1 MNIHYIITTLFV
13 LSLLNISGP
22 AHGQDILERSEPS
35 KPDWLADKTPAPGNR
50 TFVYRI
56 AEAGGSTLAKARY
69 DCILDLAEKIK
80 QDREIGGTIRSGGS
94 LEQASGK
101 ESSYIEFEYESKGAT
116 QRVIYKKI
124 DEYWEYVSY
133 NGRAREYRC
142 FTLYAVAVHPGE
154 TAIFDEVTFS
164 RKYGARGLVRSIIPG
179 CGQIYKGSVVK
190 GVCILGGEAALAGGA
205 VAFENMRKNY
215 SKKMHRTQNADHI
228 RSYADKADNCR
239 TFRDVCIGSAAALYL
254 YNLIDALVANG
265 KKRTIVKKSHLSFT
279 PVASPDCNGVRLCYQ
294 F

>member
-164 RKYGARGLVRSIIPG
+164 RKYGDNMECCSKSSSKPKVCVIEVSIRCATFSSFFSRDG
-179 CGQIYKGSVVK
+179 NTS
-190 GVCILGGEAALAGGA
+190 CI
-205 VAFENMRKNY
+205 
-215 SKKMHRTQNADHI
+215 I
-228 RSYADKADNCR
+228 RISFISTSSIFSSA
-239 TFRDVCIGSAAALYL
+239 TFV
-254 YNLIDALVANG
+254 
-265 KKRTIVKKSHLSFT
+265 
-279 PVASPDCNGVRLCYQ
+279 
-294 F
+294 

>member
-205 VAFENMRKNY
+205 VAFEN
-215 SKKMHRTQNADHI
+215 I